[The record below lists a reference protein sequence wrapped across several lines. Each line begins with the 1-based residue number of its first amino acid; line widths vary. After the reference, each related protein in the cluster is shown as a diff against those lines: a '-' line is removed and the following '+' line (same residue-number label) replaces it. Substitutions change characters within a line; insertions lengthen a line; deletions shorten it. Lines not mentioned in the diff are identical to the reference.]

1 MPNLNHPRKGDVIR
15 VEPIR
20 DLKAIKSIKKLLS
33 DKPRD
38 LCLFTLGINTNLR
51 ASDLTALTIQTVRHV
66 QPGGHFVIRERKTGK
81 IRNITINVTVF
92 DALQKLL
99 KQLGEDAKNEDY
111 LFQSRKG
118 KGMLTVPYMNSLV
131 KGWCALVGLR
141 GNYGSH
147 SLRKT
152 MGFVHRTV
160 FNTDLPT
167 LCHMFNHSTQRQ
179 TLTYLGIQEQ
189 EVQTAYLR
197 EI

>member
-1 MPNLNHPRKGDVIR
+1 MGNPNHPQKGDIIR

-20 DLKAIKSIKKLLS
+20 DLKAIKNIKKLLS

-38 LCLFTLGINTNLR
+38 LCLFILNINTNLR
-51 ASDLTALTIQTVRHV
+51 ASDALKITVGQVRYV
-66 QPGGHFVIRERKTGK
+66 QPKGHITLRERKTGK
-81 IRNITINVTVF
+81 IRNITINDTVY

-99 KQLGEDAKNEDY
+99 KHLGEGVNDDDY

-118 KGMLTVPYMNSLV
+118 KGKLTVPYLNSLV
-131 KGWCALVGLR
+131 KGWLAAIKMP

-147 SLRKT
+147 TLRKT
-152 MGFVHRTV
+152 FGWVHRTV

-167 LCHMFNHSTQRQ
+167 LCHLFNHSTQRQ
-179 TLTYLGIQEQ
+179 TLAYLGIQEQ
-189 EVQTAYLR
+189 DVQDAYLK

>member
-1 MPNLNHPRKGDVIR
+1 MPNPNHPPKNSVIR

-20 DLKAIKSIKKLLS
+20 DLKAIKRIKKLLEGS
-33 DKPRD
+33 PRD
-38 LCLFTLGINTNLR
+38 LAIFVIGCNTNLR
-51 ASDLTALTIQTVRHV
+51 SSSLTALTVGMV
-66 QPGGHFVIRERKTGK
+66 KNVPLGGSFTIRETKTNK
-81 IRNITINVTVF
+81 LRTITVNKVVHEAISG
-92 DALQKLL
+92 LL
-99 KQLGEDAKNEDY
+99 KHLGEDAKNDDL

-118 KGMLTVPYMNSLV
+118 KGRLTTPTMNALV
-131 KGWCALVGLR
+131 KGWCASVGLQ

-152 MGFVHRTV
+152 FGWVHRTQ

-179 TLTYLGIQEQ
+179 TLGYLGIEER
-189 EVQTAYLR
+189 EVVDAYLR